1 MAEWSDAAYEAF
13 FRKVNGGR
21 SPYPYQVEVARRLAA
36 GQNVMLGAPTGA
48 GKTLTVLTPFFYD
61 GWHPRPCRLIYA
73 LPLRTL
79 AQSIYREGRELARR
93 VGLDPDSFVTM
104 QTGEQPDDEFFTRG
118 RIIITTYDQVLSGLL
133 EGPYGLSPSQHNL
146 NAAAV
151 VGALVVFDEFHLMA
165 PALAFL
171 TGVAGLHVFRDL
183 AQSVWMTATAT
194 ARLRQELAEALQ
206 CADASPDEVAVGQL
220 PTVAHVTRRLRY
232 RAAPLTPEAVLAASG
247 GRTIAICNTVG
258 RAQALYTALRAALPP
273 EVPCLLLHSRFFK
286 PDRTAKEAQLAALLG
301 KGRTGRVVLVATQVV
316 EAGIDISCDDLHTE
330 LCPMNA
336 LVQRAGRCARY
347 PGEQGTVH
355 VYALPDQSRAWLPY
369 GTSGAPDPALEAT
382 RDLLAGLGDEVVLT
396 PQRAAEWVE
405 AVHHEADAAALR
417 LGWRGRR
424 EEVLTLIH
432 RHAFQR
438 QPSRVA
444 HLIREEGVGD
454 LRVIVAPAHAL
465 PEDPS
470 RREAVTVPSWT
481 VRAALDAAPADGGP
495 VAWGW
500 TFGDEPHWE
509 PLAPDAGLSGQYVVC
524 LSPAVACY
532 TAEVGLEV
540 GSAGEAVSPERVPP
554 PRPGYRPMQMESWA
568 DHARA
573 VAREARRRV
582 EQEDDPTGWLGEG
595 FQRRYGIPP
604 DALREA
610 VELCGL
616 LHDLGKLQ
624 EGWQAWAEAWQRS
637 QNPAFVLQAALAHT
651 SYDPEDP
658 RDRARQRE
666 FPVKRPT
673 HAAQGAYLARAAL
686 HSRFPNLPAEQR
698 AALIAA
704 IQAAI
709 LAHHGGW
716 LPDAEDL
723 GLQPLWAGWPNDL
736 RGAAING
743 QAPVVVPR
751 LLGAAARRLL
761 LERAIKTVSDPTVL
775 ADYWP
780 LVAYLTRTLRLA
792 DRRATAEAGSE

>member
-1 MAEWSDAAYEAF
+1 MGGWDAAAYRAF
-13 FRKVNGGR
+13 FRDLTGHE
-21 SPYPYQVEVARRLAA
+21 PYPYQVEVARRLA
-36 GQNVMLGAPTGA
+36 NRENLVVGAPTGA
-48 GKTLTVLTPFFYD
+48 GKTLTVLVPFLYP
-61 GWHPRPCRLIYA
+61 GWTPRPARLIYA

-79 AQSIYREGRELARR
+79 AQSIYREARALVQR
-93 VGLDPDSFVTM
+93 AGHDAERVTM
-104 QTGEQPDDEFFTRG
+104 QTGEQPDDEFFARG
-118 RIIITTYDQVLSGLL
+118 QIIITTYDQVLSGLL

-171 TGVAGLHVFRDL
+171 TGVAGLHVFREL
-183 AQSVWMTATAT
+183 TQSVWMTATAT
-194 ARLRQELAEALQ
+194 ARLRHELAEALQ
-206 CADASPDEVAVGQL
+206 CADASPDEGAVAQL

-232 RAAPLTPEAVLAASG
+232 HAAPLTPEAVLAASS

-258 RAQALYTALRAALPP
+258 RAQTLYTALRAALPP

-301 KGRTGRVVLVATQVV
+301 KGRAERAVLVATQVV

-347 PGEQGTVH
+347 PYEQGTVH
-355 VYALPDQSRAWLPY
+355 VYDLPDQARAWLPY

-382 RDLLAGLGDEVVLT
+382 RDLLAGLGGEATLT
-396 PQRAAEWVE
+396 PQQAAQWVE
-405 AVHHEADAAALR
+405 AVHHEGDAAALR
-417 LGWRGRR
+417 VGWRGRR
-424 EEVLTLIH
+424 DEVLTLIQ

-438 QPSRVA
+438 QTSRVA

-470 RREAVTVPSWT
+470 RREAVTVPSWA
-481 VRAALDAAPADGGP
+481 VRAALDATAGDSGP

-500 TFGDEPHWE
+500 TFGDEPRWE
-509 PLAPDAGLSGQYVVC
+509 PLARGADLSGQYVVC
-524 LSPAVACY
+524 LSPAVARY

-554 PRPGYRPMQMESWA
+554 PRPGYRPMQVESWA
-568 DHARA
+568 HHARA
-573 VAREARRRV
+573 VACEARRRV

-610 VELCGL
+610 AELCGL

-624 EGWQAWAEAWQRS
+624 QGWQAWAEAWQRS
-637 QNPAFVLQAALAHT
+637 KDPVFALRAALAHT
-651 SYDPEDP
+651 SYDPDDP

-673 HAAQGAYLARAAL
+673 HAAQGAYLALAAL
-686 HSRFPNLPAEQR
+686 HSRFPNLEPR

-736 RGAAING
+736 RGAKING
-743 QAPVVVPR
+743 QVPGAVPR
-751 LLGAAARRLL
+751 LLGAAARRAL
-761 LERAIKTVSDPTVL
+761 LERAVKTVSDSSVL
-775 ADYWP
+775 AEYWP